1 MNFLE
6 SYLETKTKKKT
17 LSMRL
22 IFILMNI
29 PKEVKNIFVSFG
41 VESGVLG
48 TVETS
53 SPKRELS
60 SISLLM
66 ASNVSDAKLKLAK
79 K

>member
-1 MNFLE
+1 
-6 SYLETKTKKKT
+6 
-17 LSMRL
+17 MRL

-29 PKEVKNIFVSFG
+29 PKEVKNLFVCFG